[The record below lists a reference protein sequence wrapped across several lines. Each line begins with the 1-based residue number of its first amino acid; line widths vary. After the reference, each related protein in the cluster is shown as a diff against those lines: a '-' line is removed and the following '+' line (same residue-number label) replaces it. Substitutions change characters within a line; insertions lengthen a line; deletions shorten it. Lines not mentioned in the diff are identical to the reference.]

1 MTLCNKGYAKRLYLL
16 LLVSWHFP
24 AKILQNLDTSH
35 LLFPHKHSEGVHRK
49 IGGNFS
55 ACPCQKVKAVI
66 TERARQS

>member
-35 LLFPHKHSEGVHRK
+35 LLSRINTQRESTEKLVVIFQH
-49 IGGNFS
+49 
-55 ACPCQKVKAVI
+55 ALVKK
-66 TERARQS
+66 